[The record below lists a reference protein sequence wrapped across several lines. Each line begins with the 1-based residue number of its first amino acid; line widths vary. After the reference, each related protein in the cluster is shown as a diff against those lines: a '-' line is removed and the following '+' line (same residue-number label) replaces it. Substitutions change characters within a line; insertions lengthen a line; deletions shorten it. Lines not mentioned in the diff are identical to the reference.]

1 MLDKYFLDTDK
12 VHMWWQANIDPS
24 KDEVRIIIFK
34 NYVKNLDGKLL
45 EITGSVDPVVVPQ
58 HSMSLLQEF
67 VKNKIQV
74 DFFSYPMH
82 PHNVGGKDRAHLME
96 KVLTYIIENNK

>member
-1 MLDKYFLDTDK
+1 MPLIKAFRMDGLGNKFIIVDRRK
-12 VHMWWQANIDPS
+12 KSVNIS
-24 KDEVRIIIFK
+24 KEKIIHFI
-34 NYVKNLDGKLL
+34 DGKLL

-67 VKNKIQV
+67 VKTKIQV

-82 PHNVGGKDRAHLME
+82 PHNVRGVDRVHLMR
-96 KVLTYIIENNK
+96 KVLNYIIINNQ